1 MCGTDGGREGGL
13 VISRDNADAGVDTI
27 LVPLDGSRLAK
38 RALPVAA
45 EFARRLGADLHLL
58 TAVETEDD
66 RIRAAAQLA
75 AVRTRSLGTVQRSVV
90 VSRDPAG
97 AIHETLRR
105 LGRAVAC
112 MATHGRG
119 RSAALIGSVATE
131 VVARGHDPLVLVGP
145 ASRHWLHPP
154 RQRWGYRNWQE
165 PFDGHGVIASV
176 DGTPVSASLVPIAL
190 RWADWL
196 KESFAV
202 VTVAEERPEPV
213 RPGPV
218 RRDFGPDGDVDDY
231 LEGLARPFRE
241 DGHKVDTLALYDP
254 ISPAEGLQRYLW
266 AHPACLVVVASHS
279 RSGITRVVF
288 GSVAAAIVH
297 LGMSPV
303 LVVPR
308 PDARPT

>member
-1 MCGTDGGREGGL
+1 
-13 VISRDNADAGVDTI
+13 VISRDSAVTGVDTI
-27 LVPLDGSRLAK
+27 LVPLDRSRLAR
-38 RALPVAA
+38 RALPVAS
-45 EFARRLGADLHLL
+45 ELARRLGADLHLL
-58 TAVETEDD
+58 TAVPTEDD
-66 RIRAAAQLA
+66 RISGAAQLE
-75 AVRTRSLGTVQRSVV
+75 AVRPRSVRVHRSVV

-105 LGRAVAC
+105 LGSAVAC
-112 MATHGRG
+112 MASHGRG
-119 RSAALIGSVATE
+119 RSAALIGSVATD

-145 ASRHWLHPP
+145 VSRHWLQPP
-154 RQRWGYRNWQE
+154 RQQWGYRNWEE

-176 DGTPVSASLVPIAL
+176 DGTPASAALMPTAL

-196 KESFAV
+196 KEPFVV

-218 RRDFGPDGDVDDY
+218 RRNFGPAGDVDDY

-241 DGHKVDTLALYDP
+241 EGHKVDTLALYDP
-254 ISPAEGLQRYLW
+254 ISPAEGLQAYLW
-266 AHPACLVVVASHS
+266 NHPACLVVVASHS
-279 RSGITRVVF
+279 RSGLTRVVF
-288 GSVAAAIVH
+288 GSVAAAVVH

-308 PDARPT
+308 PDARRT